1 MEHAEGSTP
10 VEPHLLIQKTDARTI
25 QCFPDVNVLD
35 GRPSFLWAKHEDDN
49 RNALPKHP
57 FGRLEGVKNMKRVGN
72 WIWNFLCKIATGII
86 KVARPVRDAL
96 TVGNAPCNL
105 GITDQTVTKVASA
118 AVPIVLPPG
127 TAESLGICAQ
137 HLAFSASLWLT
148 KHGLTAAGW
157 ITFKVSIV
165 PAFVVGSA
173 IATCGIAILLLC
185 GIRFLQQRSPRL
197 SPFSRSVDDVRT
209 SIEWFKSIFS
219 FAD

>member
-1 MEHAEGSTP
+1 M
-10 VEPHLLIQKTDARTI
+10 
-25 QCFPDVNVLD
+25 NV
-35 GRPSFLWAKHEDDN
+35 
-49 RNALPKHP
+49 
-57 FGRLEGVKNMKRVGN
+57 KRIGN
-72 WIWNFLCKIATGII
+72 SIWNFLCKIATGIV
-86 KVARPVRDAL
+86 KVARELRDAL
-96 TVGNAPCNL
+96 MVGDAPRNL

-127 TAESLGICAQ
+127 TAESLGLGAQ

-148 KHGLTAAGW
+148 EHGLTALGW
-157 ITFKVSIV
+157 FTFKVSIV

-185 GIRFLQQRSPRL
+185 GIRFLQQRNPRL